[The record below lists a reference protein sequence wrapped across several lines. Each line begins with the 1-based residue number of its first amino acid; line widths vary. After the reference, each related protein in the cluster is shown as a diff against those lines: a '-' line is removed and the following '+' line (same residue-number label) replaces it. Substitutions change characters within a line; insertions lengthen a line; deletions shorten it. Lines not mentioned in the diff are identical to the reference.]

1 MLCKHEVVG
10 SIPSASTN
18 NSLRSKERQQAWA
31 LDRRQRFARQNVRA
45 GASGYSSLIQ
55 EKKRDTARAVSEGSG
70 LCVLI
75 DIVKRK

>member
-1 MLCKHEVVG
+1 
-10 SIPSASTN
+10 
-18 NSLRSKERQQAWA
+18 
-31 LDRRQRFARQNVRA
+31 VRA